1 MPLLTES
8 LFRVIELTGVF
19 AFAISGALLGVRKAF
34 DIVGLTVL
42 ALATALGGGIIR
54 DLIIG
59 DTPPVA
65 FTDLAYLV
73 VPLVAAVLVL
83 FWHPVLE
90 RVTPLVMLFDA
101 AGLALFCVTGATKAL
116 EHGLGPLQAVMLGVT
131 TAVGGGIVRDLLAGE
146 VPTVCRHGAELYA
159 VAALLGAAVAVLA
172 DALGQLNS
180 VTAVAAAV
188 LAFALRILAM
198 RYGWLAPAPRPPRQA
213 A

>member
-8 LFRVIELTGVF
+8 LFRVIELTGVA

-42 ALATALGGGIIR
+42 ALSTALGGGILR

-73 VPLVAAVLVL
+73 VPVVAGVLVF

-90 RVTPLVMLFDA
+90 RVMPLVLLFDA
-101 AGLALFCVTGATKAL
+101 AGLALFCVTGASKAL
-116 EHGLGPLQAVMLGVT
+116 DHGLGPAQAVMIGVT
-131 TAVGGGIVRDLLAGE
+131 TAVGGGILRDLLASE
-146 VPTVCRHGAELYA
+146 VPTVLRHGTEFYA
-159 VAALLGAAVAVLA
+159 VAAFLGATLAVLA
-172 DALGQLNS
+172 DASGQLNS

-198 RYGWLAPAPRPPRQA
+198 RYGWLAPAPRPPRRA

>member
-42 ALATALGGGIIR
+42 ALATALGGGILR
-54 DLIIG
+54 DLVIG

-90 RVTPLVMLFDA
+90 RVTPLVLLFDA

-116 EHGLGPLQAVMLGVT
+116 DHGLGPVQAVMLGVT
-131 TAVGGGIVRDLLAGE
+131 TAVGGGIIRDLLAGE

-188 LAFALRILAM
+188 LAFALRVLAM

-213 A
+213 T